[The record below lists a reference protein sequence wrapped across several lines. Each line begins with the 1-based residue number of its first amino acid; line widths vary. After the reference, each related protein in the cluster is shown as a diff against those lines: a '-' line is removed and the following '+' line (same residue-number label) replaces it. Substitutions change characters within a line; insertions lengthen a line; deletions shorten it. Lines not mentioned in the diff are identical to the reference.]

1 MDARSTPARDRPAIV
16 VTGLRKDYGEVR
28 ALRGIDLRVE
38 QGEVFALLGPN
49 GAGKTT
55 LFSILAT
62 LRRPSRGRAEVFG
75 RDVVSERTAVRRDI
89 GIVFQEPALDL
100 QLSARDNLE
109 LMGLFYGLGRR
120 EARDRA
126 DATLHRLGMADQ
138 AERAPE
144 RLSGG
149 QKRRLELARAIIAR
163 PRLLFLDEAT
173 LGLDVDARRSFWD
186 TVRGLAREGTTVF
199 LTTHYMEEAEIAD
212 RIALIADGSII
223 ALDTP
228 DALRAG
234 VGGGMVRLAT
244 DDDAA
249 ARSWLSEHGFEAEP
263 SDQGLFLVS
272 DDPATLLPEI
282 LGRLPHTVH
291 RAEVRQ
297 PSLEDAFLALTGTSL
312 DGGEVPAGSGRGGG
326 RHGRRG

>member
-1 MDARSTPARDRPAIV
+1 MAAPPPPTPPEGDAIV
-16 VTGLRKDYGEVR
+16 VAGLTKDYGDVT
-28 ALRGIDLRVE
+28 ALRGIDLTVAA
-38 QGEVFALLGPN
+38 GEVFALLGPN

-62 LRRPSRGRAEVFG
+62 LRRPTRGRAEVFG
-75 RDVVSERTAVRRDI
+75 RDVVNDRTAIRKQI

-109 LMGLFYGLGRR
+109 LMGLFYGLRR
-120 EARDRA
+120 GKARDRA
-126 DATLHRLGMADQ
+126 DATLQRLGMADQ
-138 AERAPE
+138 AERSPE
-144 RLSGG
+144 RMSGG
-149 QKRRLELARAIIAR
+149 QKRRLELARAIISS

-173 LGLDVDARRSFWD
+173 LGLDVDARRAFWD

-212 RIALIADGSII
+212 RIALIARGDIV

-228 DALRAG
+228 DALRAR

-244 DDDAA
+244 DDDDG
-249 ARSWLSEHGFEAEP
+249 ARGWLSEHGYDAEP
-263 SDQGLFLVS
+263 SEEGLFLVS
-272 DDPATLLPEI
+272 EDPAGVLPEI
-282 LGRLPHTVH
+282 LGRLPQTVR
-291 RAEVRQ
+291 RAEVRR

-312 DGGEVPAGSGRGGG
+312 DGGDAPAAVRG
-326 RHGRRG
+326 GRRGRRG